1 MHTMFSQTGRHKEE
15 EEGRPQEVCCISTKG
30 AARPCG
36 EHSAHVCIS
45 ADVGR
50 IAHCHEHFTVHMQNV
65 RVVQRNLVYA
75 VGLAMEICYE
85 DTLMGPEFFGAYGK
99 MVKQMSVNR
108 MGPYGSAVSRNGP
121 TGSAY
126 ITFKRPEDAK
136 RCIEAVNGVTWGGK
150 LSCDNTHAGRSMFS
164 CILKYS
170 CLSVPAGKQVK
181 ACFGTTKYCNAFL
194 KGVACNNPECLYLH
208 DIGNFAAGMLNW
220 IASV

>member
-1 MHTMFSQTGRHKEE
+1 M
-15 EEGRPQEVCCISTKG
+15 
-30 AARPCG
+30 
-36 EHSAHVCIS
+36 
-45 ADVGR
+45 
-50 IAHCHEHFTVHMQNV
+50 VHMQNV

-85 DTLMGPEFFGAYGK
+85 DTLMGPEFFGAFGK

-150 LSCDNTHAGRSMFS
+150 FCLEITHMLAGQCFPV
-164 CILKYS
+164 YS
-170 CLSVPAGKQVK
+170 TVDCTCRQASEGVLWHHQVLQCLP
-181 ACFGTTKYCNAFL
+181 
-194 KGVACNNPECLYLH
+194 
-208 DIGNFAAGMLNW
+208 
-220 IASV
+220 

>member
-1 MHTMFSQTGRHKEE
+1 MVKT
-15 EEGRPQEVCCISTKG
+15 
-30 AARPCG
+30 
-36 EHSAHVCIS
+36 
-45 ADVGR
+45 
-50 IAHCHEHFTVHMQNV
+50 QNV

-136 RCIEAVNGVTWGGK
+136 RCIEAVNGITWGGK
-150 LSCDNTHAGRSMFS
+150 FMS
-164 CILKYS
+164 
-170 CLSVPAGKQVK
+170 
-181 ACFGTTKYCNAFL
+181 
-194 KGVACNNPECLYLH
+194 
-208 DIGNFAAGMLNW
+208 
-220 IASV
+220 

>member
-1 MHTMFSQTGRHKEE
+1 
-15 EEGRPQEVCCISTKG
+15 
-30 AARPCG
+30 
-36 EHSAHVCIS
+36 
-45 ADVGR
+45 
-50 IAHCHEHFTVHMQNV
+50 MQNV

-150 LSCDNTHAGRSMFS
+150 EFATQAVMVAQP
-164 CILKYS
+164 
-170 CLSVPAGKQVK
+170 CLCAQ
-181 ACFGTTKYCNAFL
+181 AAFCFL
-194 KGVACNNPECLYLH
+194 Q
-208 DIGNFAAGMLNW
+208 
-220 IASV
+220 ASK

>member
-1 MHTMFSQTGRHKEE
+1 MGSVVTHRDT
-15 EEGRPQEVCCISTKG
+15 V
-30 AARPCG
+30 
-36 EHSAHVCIS
+36 V
-45 ADVGR
+45 
-50 IAHCHEHFTVHMQNV
+50 VHMQNV

-85 DTLMGPEFFGAYGK
+85 DTLMGPEFFGAFGK

-150 LSCDNTHAGRSMFS
+150 QCASHKQLCLHNADCM
-164 CILKYS
+164 LK
-170 CLSVPAGKQVK
+170 LLAVPAGKQVK

-194 KGVACNNPECLYLH
+194 KGVVCNNPECLYLH
-208 DIGNFAAGMLNW
+208 DIGTGQCSSALDSKQDA
-220 IASV
+220 